1 MQLFYN
7 PNIDETTESFSFDKE
22 ESKHIIKVLRK
33 KDTDILFV
41 TNGLGLLLKT
51 EITLASDNKCTVKT
65 LATEQAETSKYHLH
79 LAVAP
84 TKMNDRYE
92 WFLEKATEIG
102 VHEITPIICDRSER
116 KAVNQE
122 RFEKILLTAMKQSNV
137 CFLPKLNEAITFKE
151 FIKHKNDGLQLIAH
165 CEETNKKSLKSV
177 LKANENVTLLIG
189 PEGDFS
195 EKEIA
200 LAIEN
205 NFVAVSLGNTRLR
218 TETAAIV
225 ACHSVVFLNESPLTP
240 TRATANWRSKGGITE

>member
-7 PNIDETTESFSFDKE
+7 PTISDASNFFSFDKE

-41 TNGLGLLLKT
+41 TNGLGFLFET
-51 EITLASDNKCTVKT
+51 EITLASDTKCTVKIISVQQPI
-65 LATEQAETSKYHLH
+65 APKYHLH

-92 WFLEKATEIG
+92 WFLEKATELGIS
-102 VHEITPIICDRSER
+102 EITPIICDHSER
-116 KAVNQE
+116 KQIKTD
-122 RFEKILLTAMKQSNV
+122 RFDKIIQSAMKQSNQ
-137 CFLPKLNEAITFKE
+137 FYLPKLNEPIAFKD
-151 FIKHKNDGLQLIAH
+151 FMKLKNNGLQLIAH
-165 CEETNKKSLKSV
+165 CEETNKKSLKDV
-177 LKANENVTLLIG
+177 IKLNENATILIG

-195 EKEIA
+195 EKEIQ

-205 NFVAVSLGNTRLR
+205 NYIPVSLGNTRLR

-225 ACHSVVFLNESPLTP
+225 ACHSVVFINES
-240 TRATANWRSKGGITE
+240 

>member
-7 PNIDETTESFSFDKE
+7 PSIDETTESFSFDKE

-51 EITLASDNKCTVKT
+51 EITLASDNKCTVKI
-65 LATEQAETSKYHLH
+65 LSFEKATPSKFKLH

-102 VHEITPIICDRSER
+102 IHEITPIICDRSER
-116 KAVNQE
+116 KVVNTE

-137 CFLPKLNEAITFKE
+137 LFLPKLNPAIPFKE
-151 FIKHKNDGLQLIAH
+151 FIKLKNEGLQLIAH
-165 CEETNKKSLKSV
+165 CEETDKKSLKSV
-177 LKANENVTLLIG
+177 LKPDENVTILIG

-195 EKEIA
+195 EKEIE
-200 LAIEN
+200 LAMANKYIP
-205 NFVAVSLGNTRLR
+205 VSLGNTRLR

-225 ACHSVVFLNESPLTP
+225 ACHSVVFANE
-240 TRATANWRSKGGITE
+240 

>member
-33 KDTDILFV
+33 KDTDILHV
-41 TNGLGLLLKT
+41 TNGLGLLFET
-51 EITLASDNKCTVKT
+51 EITLASDNKCTVKII
-65 LATEQAETSKYHLH
+65 AIEKAEPSKFKLH

-84 TKMNDRYE
+84 TKMNDRFE

-102 VHEITPIICDRSER
+102 IHEITPIICDRSER
-116 KAVNQE
+116 KVVNKE
-122 RFEKILLTAMKQSNV
+122 RFEKIILTAMKQSNV
-137 CFLPKLNEAITFKE
+137 LFLPKLNEATTFKE
-151 FIKHKNDGLQLIAH
+151 FLKHKNEGLQLIAH
-165 CEETNKKSLKSV
+165 CEETDKKSLKSV
-177 LKANENVTLLIG
+177 LKPNENVTLLIG

-200 LAIEN
+200 LAVEN
-205 NFVAVSLGNTRLR
+205 KFVPVSLGNTRLR

-225 ACHSVVFLNESPLTP
+225 ACHSVVFVNE
-240 TRATANWRSKGGITE
+240 K